1 MLTILYVLNE
11 IRREVANGAQELEQ
25 SKRETEMIVS
35 GWDRMLWAIAKR
47 RGTEEALKN
56 HYLTR
61 EY

>member
-1 MLTILYVLNE
+1 MLLILYVLNE

-56 HYLTR
+56 HYLTKD
-61 EY
+61 Y

>member
-1 MLTILYVLNE
+1 MLLILYVLNE

-25 SKRETEMIVS
+25 SKRETEMMVS

-56 HYLTR
+56 HYLTKD
-61 EY
+61 Y